1 LTRRTAHG
9 SVVILRRV
17 ARQETNSMRPAP
29 VLAVI
34 VLLGTLGVAGGV
46 AQAPPAAAAQKPK
59 TLLAVFA
66 HPDDEQVVSPMLA
79 RYAREGVKVQLAIV
93 TDGQKGVREHA
104 GIPAGAALATARAAE
119 ARCACEKL
127 GIPPP
132 VMMGFEDG
140 GLQVETTKWAVLER
154 IGGLLK
160 DQQPSVV
167 VTWGPDGVTGHN
179 DHRMVSNLVTQ
190 VVQRGGPH
198 EPRQLFYAGFSSEH
212 AAAPAQPGSSSGSG
226 VPQWI
231 AVSDGRYLPVRIAYR
246 DEDARAAAE
255 SLACHKSQYTPQELA
270 DMSRMARALE
280 HGTVRLRPWFVDPGT
295 ITDLFE

>member
-1 LTRRTAHG
+1 MRRAP
-9 SVVILRRV
+9 IL
-17 ARQETNSMRPAP
+17 AL
-29 VLAVI
+29 VLV
-34 VLLGTLGVAGGV
+34 TLGGGGGA
-46 AQAPPAAAAQKPK
+46 AQGPAATGAANSK

-66 HPDDEQVVSPMLA
+66 HPDDEQAVSPMLA
-79 RYAREGVKVQLAIV
+79 RYAREGVKVHLAIA

-140 GLQVETTKWAVLER
+140 GLQVETTKWALLER
-154 IGGLLK
+154 IGRLLSEL
-160 DQQPSVV
+160 QPTVV

-198 EPRQLFYAGFSSEH
+198 APRQLFYAGFSSEH
-212 AAAPAQPGSSSGSG
+212 APVPAPGSGSG
-226 VPQWI
+226 SGMPQWI
-231 AVSDGRYLPVRIAYR
+231 AVSEGRYLPVRIAYR

-255 SLACHKSQYTPQELA
+255 SLACHKSQYTPQELVE
-270 DMSRMARALE
+270 MSRMARQLE
-280 HGTVRLRPWFVDPGT
+280 HGTVRLRPWFVDPGA